1 MMSMKKQKKVLVL
14 SAHPDDAEL
23 SVGGTIARFRHLGA
37 DVTVFNVTTSE
48 YSAKAAERRRQ
59 AAAEA
64 AQILGHRLIWAEDG
78 RHNQVEDIPEYRLVT
93 MIDSIVADER
103 PDIVI
108 GPWAGD
114 SHVDHTRLARATLAS
129 SRRWDADLYACC
141 PGEYRT
147 VCYHRFEPNVFV
159 DIGPFVEQ
167 KRAAIRVF
175 DYQDQGF
182 RRLEQEILP
191 RLWSY
196 YGALSGYES
205 AEGLLLL
212 RARWPT
218 NGFLNS

>member
-1 MMSMKKQKKVLVL
+1 MMSLETRKRVLVL

-37 DVTVFNVTTSE
+37 DVAVYNLTTSE
-48 YSAKAAERRRQ
+48 YTTEGAERRRR

-64 AQILGHRLIWAEDG
+64 AEILGHRLIWADEG
-78 RHNQVEDIPEYRLVT
+78 RHNQVEDIPEYRLVAL
-93 MIDSIVADER
+93 IDRIVADER

-108 GPWAGD
+108 GPWTDD
-114 SHVDHTRLARATLAS
+114 SHVDHILLARAALAS

-147 VCYHRFEPNVFV
+147 ACYHRFEPNVFV
-159 DIGPFVEQ
+159 DISPFVEK

-175 DYQDQGF
+175 NYKDQGF
-182 RRLEQEILP
+182 RRLEEGILP

-212 RARWPT
+212 RARWPMT
-218 NGFLNS
+218 